1 MLPEH
6 IQKLIDTLGKLP
18 GIGKKTAQ
26 RYAYF
31 LMRNQRSLARDLGES
46 LLKLEDEVKLCTE
59 CFFVSDGPLCSMCAN
74 PRRDRHSICVV
85 EHIFDAEAIE
95 RSHEFR
101 GLYHI
106 LHGRIAP
113 LDNMMPDDIKIPQLV
128 TRVGKLAAQY
138 ENLEVILATNPS
150 TEGEATAQYIQR
162 ILQPYRVKITRIATG
177 IPVGAD
183 LEYADEVTLARALQG
198 RQKYE

>member
-18 GIGKKTAQ
+18 GIGRKTAQ

-46 LLKLEDEVKLCTE
+46 LLQLEEHVKLCTN
-59 CFFVSDGPLCSMCAN
+59 CFFVADGPLCSVCAN
-74 PRRDRHSICVV
+74 PRRDRHVICVV
-85 EHIFDAEAIE
+85 ETIFDAEAIE

-101 GLYHI
+101 GLYHV
-106 LHGRIAP
+106 LHGRISP
-113 LDNMMPDDIKIPQLV
+113 LNNMMPDDIKIPQLIS
-128 TRVGKLAAQY
+128 RIQKIAPEH
-138 ENLEVILATNPS
+138 ENLEIILATNPS
-150 TEGEATAQYIQR
+150 TEGEATAIYIQQL
-162 ILQPYRVKITRIATG
+162 LQPFAVKITRIATG

-198 RQKYE
+198 RTKY